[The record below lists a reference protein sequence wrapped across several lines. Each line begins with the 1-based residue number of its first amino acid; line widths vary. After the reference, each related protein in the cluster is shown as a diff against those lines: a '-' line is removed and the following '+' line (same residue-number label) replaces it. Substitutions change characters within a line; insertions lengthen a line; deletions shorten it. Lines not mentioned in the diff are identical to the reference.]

1 MSGQSSKNEGPG
13 SAAFGRLRHPHS
25 GSSNGRVVPAAYPPP
40 VDSQKEFVKRGL
52 DSEDEL
58 IEVGVAIVGGGTAG
72 LACAN
77 RLLQLLGDDPETME
91 RLGEVPVA
99 VIEKA
104 KTCGGHNL
112 SGAVMRPGPL
122 QELFPEL
129 TREQWRQE
137 GFAFGEVKKES
148 VYVLPSAK
156 TKIRIPPPPPQHNHG
171 NEVISVSALAR
182 YQQRVA
188 EEAGAYILTE
198 TAATQLIVEDGRVV
212 GVRSG
217 DKGRGK
223 DGEPLSNFEPGT
235 DIKAQATVLAEGCWG
250 HITGAAIKEFDLA
263 AGREPQVWELGV
275 KEVWKVTKPLDR
287 VIHTLAGWPLKI
299 SAKYGQIGGSWI
311 YPMKNEKTGEDLV
324 SIGFIIDLDYAD
336 ATTSAHDLLQEIKTH
351 PLFKGILEGGER
363 VAWGAKALPAG
374 GYWAMPKLS
383 MPGAL
388 LVGDAAGIMN
398 LASLKGVHYAIKSG
412 MLAAE
417 SIYAALKRG
426 DSSLESYEQVVEDS
440 IIGKDLWEQRNT
452 RQPFQKGLI
461 RGGPLVNL
469 MIATKGRFPGGR
481 WALHRND
488 AKPMFIGKTKDS
500 YPKPDGKYTFDK
512 LSSVFITGNATRDDA
527 PNHIRVQKHVPREVA
542 ETWRWMCPAGV
553 YEIPE
558 DGEGGNES
566 GVVDVIVNYTNC
578 VQCGAITAKGG
589 RLTTPEGGDGPLY
602 QIL

>member
-1 MSGQSSKNEGPG
+1 MSHN
-13 SAAFGRLRHPHS
+13 
-25 GSSNGRVVPAAYPPP
+25 GSSNGKVAPAAFPPP

-52 DSEDEL
+52 DAEDEL

-77 RLLQLLGDDPETME
+77 RLLQLLADDPEMME

-112 SGAVMRPGPL
+112 SGAVMRPKAL
-122 QELFPEL
+122 EELFPEL
-129 TREQWRQE
+129 TREQWREE
-137 GFAFGEVKKES
+137 GFAFGEVTKEA
-148 VYVLPSAK
+148 VYMTPTSKLALRVP
-156 TKIRIPPPPPQHNHG
+156 TPPPFKNHG

-182 YQQRVA
+182 YQQRQA

-198 TAATQLIVEDGRVV
+198 TSATQVIVEDGRVV

-235 DIKAQATVLAEGCWG
+235 DIKARATVLAEGSWG
-250 HITGAAIKEFDLA
+250 HITGAAIKEFGLA
-263 AGREPQVWELGV
+263 EGREPQVWELGV
-275 KEVWKVTKPLDR
+275 KEVWKVPKPLDR
-287 VIHTLAGWPLKI
+287 LIHTMGPWPMKLAP
-299 SAKYGQIGGSWI
+299 KYGHVAGTWL
-311 YPMKNEKTGEDLV
+311 YPMKDEKSGDDLV
-324 SIGFIIDLDYAD
+324 SIGFVVELEYAD
-336 ATTSAHDLLQEIKTH
+336 ATTSPHDLLQTFKTH
-351 PLFKGILEGGER
+351 PFVRKILQGGER
-363 VAWGAKALPAG
+363 VAWGAKALPGG
-374 GYWAMPKLS
+374 GYWSMPKLS
-383 MPGAL
+383 MPGAV
-388 LVGDAAGIMN
+388 LVGDSGGMVDTMA
-398 LASLKGVHYAIKSG
+398 LKGLHHCIKSG

-417 SIYAALKRG
+417 TIYAALKRG
-426 DSSLESYEQVVEDS
+426 SHDFSDYEDAIENSSV
-440 IIGKDLWEQRNT
+440 GKEMWEVRNA
-452 RQPFQKGLI
+452 RQPLQKGLLLGVPFSGI
-461 RGGPLVNL
+461 QQ
-469 MIATKGRFPGGR
+469 ITKGKLPGR
-481 WALHRND
+481 ASWHRND

-527 PNHIRVQKHVPREVA
+527 PNHIRVRKHVPRELA
-542 ETWRWMCPAGV
+542 ETWKWMCPAGV

-558 DGEGGNES
+558 DAPEEGE
-566 GVVDVIVNYTNC
+566 VDVIVNYTNC

-589 RLTTPEGGDGPLY
+589 RLTVPEGGDGPLY